1 MLVRTKP
8 WAVVIIISAP
18 AGTIPHIEFH
28 TPTTDTA
35 LMFDD
40 TADAIYRPRAR
51 GAGRSPLKTLVEP
64 RRHPIYRQLL
74 QAAPY
79 ADRAAL
85 KEMLALA
92 AFLDTALQRQA
103 SELGAERRRGG
114 GGDRRGRRHHG
125 AAPCMT
131 STLHRLFSELASAGE
146 DLFGPS
152 ASYEPAPLAGGVL
165 ERFARRAAQL
175 SASPSL
181 AFHGTPSA
189 NIPSILERG
198 LLVPG
203 NGNDVRVANGSALGV
218 GIYTAQQPGASL
230 GYCKGSSQMLALGVL
245 DLASGGQALRRVGN
259 VTVFFDAA
267 HVVPIGIVSFKQHEV
282 AMDRSHAARGT
293 APMNAAARARYQK
306 AAVQTTAPASAR
318 RLPHTADAVKL
329 AHRRAAGRKDKR
341 ATRQRHAARQLK
353 HMVREGE
360 TTVAVDPL
368 APPARTAAQRAA
380 SQRRQREATRQQKRN
395 TRRKGERKQQARA
408 KRARTVMQ
416 RG

>member
-1 MLVRTKP
+1 
-8 WAVVIIISAP
+8 
-18 AGTIPHIEFH
+18 
-28 TPTTDTA
+28 
-35 LMFDD
+35 MFDD

-74 QAAPY
+74 QAAPH

-92 AFLDTALQRQA
+92 AVLDAALERQA
-103 SELGAERRRGG
+103 SELGAERHRGG
-114 GGDRRGRRHHG
+114 GGDRRGRRHRG
-125 AAPCMT
+125 EAAPCMT

-146 DLFGPS
+146 ELFGPS
-152 ASYEPAPLAGGVL
+152 ASYELAPLAGGVL
-165 ERFARRAAQL
+165 ERFARRAAHL

-203 NGNDVRVANGSALGV
+203 NGNDVRVANGSAYGV

-245 DLASGGQALRRVGN
+245 DLASGGQEVLRRVGN
-259 VTVFFDAA
+259 VTVFFDEA
-267 HVVPIGIVSFKQHEV
+267 HVVPIGVVSFKQHEV
-282 AMDRSHAARGT
+282 AKNRSHAARGM

-380 SQRRQREATRQQKRN
+380 SQRRQREATRQQRN
-395 TRRKGERKQQARA
+395 TRCKGERKQQARA